1 MSSFMSQVE
10 QKTVFSES
18 KDVPGPEPRLQGEAV
33 AQGGVGA
40 AGKSAICCVQQT
52 LGSSEA
58 KST

>member
-1 MSSFMSQVE
+1 MSQVE